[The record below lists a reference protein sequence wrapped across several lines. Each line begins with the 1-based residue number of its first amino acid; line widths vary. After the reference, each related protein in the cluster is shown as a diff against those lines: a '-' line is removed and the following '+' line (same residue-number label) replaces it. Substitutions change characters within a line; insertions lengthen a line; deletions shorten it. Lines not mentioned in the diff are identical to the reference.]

1 MSPISVPPTPS
12 ATGALQ
18 TPNSTDDLQTRHP
31 SGRSGGGRHTSR
43 LLFGK
48 AAWVR
53 LTVVAAMLLAGPLA
67 PPGVRTIILV
77 TLIYGLYAMAYDLL
91 LGYSNQPSLGQG
103 LFFGLGMYGVALPIV
118 DHGVNVAAALLA
130 AALAGGIAALVI
142 GLVAVR
148 LANAFHVIFT
158 ALFAAI
164 AYMIANTLTPITGG
178 SGGRTI
184 TLPPLKLG
192 PWEVS
197 LYGPYATY
205 LLVAVVVAFVY
216 LLLDRLVASPVGKI
230 WTAIR
235 ENPER
240 AANIGIHV
248 YRYRLAAFVLSGLL
262 TAVAGGLYAVMLRFA
277 SSEFFSFT
285 WSVLP
290 FVWVLVGGIGTIIGP
305 LLGAVIF
312 ALFQFYVAQLW
323 THYLLI
329 LGVALLV
336 LLRWSP
342 KGVVGVWRSFRA
354 RRSASGKKD
363 VR

>member
-1 MSPISVPPTPS
+1 MSGTGTSHIPNPTRAPGKRGRTS
-12 ATGALQ
+12 KL
-18 TPNSTDDLQTRHP
+18 LL
-31 SGRSGGGRHTSR
+31 GRS
-43 LLFGK
+43 
-48 AAWVR
+48 AWLR
-53 LTVVAAMLLAGPLA
+53 IAVVAAMLLAGPIA
-67 PPGVRTIILV
+67 SPGVRTIILV
-77 TLIYGLYAMAYDLL
+77 TLIYGLYAMAYDIL

-103 LFFGLGMYGVALPIV
+103 LFFGLGTYGVALPII
-118 DHGVNVAAALLA
+118 DHGSGVGVALLV
-130 AALAGGIAALVI
+130 AALAGGVVALVI

-148 LANAFHVIFT
+148 LTDAFHVIFT
-158 ALFAAI
+158 ALFASI

-184 TLPPLKLG
+184 TLPPLNVG
-192 PWEVS
+192 PWEIS
-197 LYGPYATY
+197 LYDPSATY
-205 LLVAVVVAFVY
+205 LLAAVVVAAIY
-216 LLLDRLVASPVGKI
+216 LLLDRLVASPVGQV

-235 ENPER
+235 ENPQR
-240 AANIGIHV
+240 AANIGINV

-262 TAVAGGLYAVMLRFA
+262 TAVAGGLYAVTLRFA

-290 FVWVLVGGIGTIIGP
+290 FVWVLVGGIGTLIGP

-312 ALFQFYVAQLW
+312 AVFQFYVAQLW

-342 KGVVGVWRSFRA
+342 KGVVGVWRGFRA
-354 RRSASGKKD
+354 RRSSREGKD
-363 VR
+363 VG